1 MYLEKKHRKTP
12 ERYSILQEIY
22 ESEEHFDIEN
32 LYIKMKKKTT
42 VPVELLYIHYRII
55 IRLCFVR
62 KHQFG
67 QNQAHYENHI
77 STNNMIILS

>member
-32 LYIKMKKKTT
+32 S
-42 VPVELLYIHYRII
+42 
-55 IRLCFVR
+55 
-62 KHQFG
+62 
-67 QNQAHYENHI
+67 I
-77 STNNMIILS
+77 SK